1 MNLKLKRLVRT
12 TSSEEYALFD
22 LDQVTAENVPMTI
35 GKLDLHYTGEG
46 VYGTILLWDDASR
59 RMTPAQRGAF
69 LRALLGEVTQ
79 PMGVP
84 NEYVVEFFA
93 PTLADWQQ
101 LLLADPQTS
110 GGLLVAFAPSRL
122 EGALAAFRE
131 AGVPAAVVGR
141 MVAGPGSATTGPA
154 TSAAATGAG
163 AGAGAETWTETA
175 TATAPR
181 IVVFAG

>member
-12 TSSEEYALFD
+12 PSSEQYALFD
-22 LDQVTAENVPMTI
+22 LEQIDSSGLPMTI

-59 RMTPAQRGAF
+59 RLTPGQRSAF

-93 PTLADWQQ
+93 PTLDEYEVYHNVGAADETTADG
-101 LLLADPQTS
+101 LADVEDRRRQLANSPLPQ
-110 GGLLVAFAPSRL
+110 
-122 EGALAAFRE
+122 
-131 AGVPAAVVGR
+131 GR
-141 MVAGPGSATTGPA
+141 
-154 TSAAATGAG
+154 
-163 AGAGAETWTETA
+163 
-175 TATAPR
+175 
-181 IVVFAG
+181 